1 MNRPIRTCLLSA
13 LVTSFGF
20 FHAAPAVAQSAA
32 DRLRVF
38 LDCGR
43 CDREYLRQE
52 ITFVN
57 YVRDRKDAQVHVLV
71 TREGTG
77 GGGRAWTLA
86 FYGLESFVGMD
97 DDLVFYTSQDDSDDT
112 ERRAFVQTLR
122 LGLVRYAAQT
132 SVGQQLEVTQR
143 STGPLGAKRQT
154 NVQPE
159 DDPWNFWVFRT
170 RFNMFLHAE
179 EREST
184 KLLNGS
190 FSANRTTDMWKIGV
204 GVGANYRA
212 DTFKLTDGA
221 FTNVTR
227 SNSLDARFIKS
238 MGEHMGLGF
247 GGSVISST
255 YRNQALT
262 TRLAPAIEYNFFP
275 YSEST
280 RRQFT
285 VAYSAGYNSMQYIE
299 TTLFGKL
306 DERRANHTVQ
316 SSFDIREPWGRS
328 ELTVEFS
335 QFLDEP
341 DQNRLILDGELEL
354 RLFRG
359 FFLNLNGGSGLIRDQ
374 IYLPGRGATDE
385 EVLVRQRQL
394 ATAFE
399 WGFQIGIS
407 YSFGSIFNNVVNSR
421 FAGSSGGFTRRF

>member
-1 MNRPIRTCLLSA
+1 MNRPILTYLLSA
-13 LVTSFGF
+13 LVTSFGL
-20 FHAAPAVAQSAA
+20 FHAAPAVAQNGAEG
-32 DRLRVF
+32 LRVF

-43 CDREYLRQE
+43 CDRDYLRQE

-71 TREGTG
+71 TGEGTG

-86 FYGLESFVGMD
+86 FYGLEGFVGMD
-97 DDLVFYTSQDDSDDT
+97 DQLVFYTTQDDTDDS
-112 ERRAFVQTLR
+112 ERRALAQTLR

-132 SVGQQLEVTQR
+132 PLGQQLDVTQR
-143 STGPLGAKRQT
+143 AGGPLGARRQA
-154 NVQPE
+154 NAQPE

-179 EREST
+179 EHEDT
-184 KLLNGS
+184 KSLNGS
-190 FSANRTTDMWKIGV
+190 FSANRTTDMWKIRV
-204 GVGANYRA
+204 GVGANYREE
-212 DTFKLTDGA
+212 TFELTDGA
-221 FTNVTR
+221 FTNVMR

-238 MGEHMGLGF
+238 MGEHMGLGL
-247 GGSVISST
+247 GGSAISST

-262 TRLAPAIEYNFFP
+262 ARLAPAIEYNFFP

-285 VAYSAGYNSMQYIE
+285 VSYSAGYNSLQYVEPTI
-299 TTLFGKL
+299 FDKL
-306 DERRANHTVQ
+306 DERRVNHAVQ
-316 SSFDIREPWGRS
+316 SSFEISEPWGTS
-328 ELTVEFS
+328 EITVEFS

-341 DQNRLILDGELEL
+341 DQNRLVLDGELEI

-385 EVLVRQRQL
+385 EILVRQRQL